1 MNHPSQDPLLIMD
14 RHFESILNLIPDAVY
29 ISSRKGKT
37 LFVNG
42 RWEALSG
49 IPAAHVLGKS
59 VKTLIEEGI
68 FTEIV
73 NPEVVATGKEVTLV
87 QELNGRHVVI
97 NGHPVLDAKGD
108 VSIVVTFVR
117 DITAFKNLKKEIST
131 QKELIAAYQRQIAA
145 VDPEDAFQ
153 NDGMVAVSNQSLS
166 LLEKIDTIALSDVS
180 VLILGDTGVGKD
192 VVAQRIHRYSLR
204 KDKQYLKVDCS
215 AIAETLVE
223 SELFGYK
230 TGAFSGASTKGKTGY
245 FEQASGGTLFL
256 DEIGEL
262 PLLMQTKLLRAIQDQ
277 EIIRVG
283 STQTIPI
290 DIRII
295 AATNRNLQDAVNE
308 GGFRSDL
315 YYRLKVAVLN
325 IPRLRERRDD
335 ILPLVKVFLK
345 KLNEKYGKKISFSN
359 CAEQKL
365 LHYTWPG
372 NVRELKNMIH
382 SIVVM
387 ANKTII
393 KAVDLPSEFLST
405 FECNDHHTTSM
416 VYYSMDEKKSL
427 KLILQDIERNIIS
440 ETIAAYG
447 SISKAA
453 EVLQVNR
460 STIFRK
466 TRVQKSTPSTLNEI
480 VGK

>member
-1 MNHPSQDPLLIMD
+1 MNRSSQEPLLTMD
-14 RHFESILNLIPDAVY
+14 RYFESILNLIPDAVY
-29 ISSRKGKT
+29 ISSREGKT
-37 LFVNG
+37 LFVNS
-42 RWEALSG
+42 RWEDLSG
-49 IPAAHVLGKS
+49 IPAAQVLGKS
-59 VKTLIEEGI
+59 VQNLIKEGI
-68 FTEIV
+68 FTQIV
-73 NPEVVATGKEVTLV
+73 NPEVVATGEQVTVV
-87 QELNGRHVVI
+87 QELNGRNVVI
-97 NGHPVLDAKGD
+97 NGHPVVDAKGE

-117 DITAFKNLKKEIST
+117 DITAFNKLKRELST
-131 QKELIAAYQRQIAA
+131 QKELIASYQQQMAA
-145 VDPEDAFQ
+145 IDPEDAFQ
-153 NDGMVAVSNQSLS
+153 NDGMVAVSHHSLL

-180 VLILGDTGVGKD
+180 VLILGETGVGKD
-192 VVAQRIHRYSLR
+192 VVAQRIHRHSLR

-215 AIAETLVE
+215 AITETLVE

-230 TGAFSGASTKGKTGY
+230 TGAFSGASAKGKKGY

-295 AATNRNLQDAVNE
+295 AATNRNLQESVTE
-308 GGFRSDL
+308 GSFRSDL
-315 YYRLKVAVLN
+315 FYRLKVAVLD
-325 IPRLRERRDD
+325 IPSLRERKDD
-335 ILPLVKVFLK
+335 ILPLIKVFLK
-345 KLNEKYGKKISFSN
+345 QLNEKYGKKISFSN

-365 LHYTWPG
+365 INYAWPG

-382 SIVVM
+382 SMVVM
-387 ANKTII
+387 ASKEIL
-393 KAVDLPSEFLST
+393 KAVDLPSEFIST
-405 FECNDHHTTSM
+405 FECSDQNISSM
-416 VYYSMDEKKSL
+416 VYYSMNEKKSL
-427 KLILQDIERNIIS
+427 KLILQDIERDIIS
-440 ETIAAYG
+440 DTIAAHG

-466 TRVQKSTPSTLNEI
+466 TRGGNSSPSILI
-480 VGK
+480 R